1 MEVAISHRNQNSTGP
16 HAVGGASLIVGGI
29 VRIDGQRRLGKHQGG
44 LFPICKK
51 ILGFVA
57 KLCQASYESIAKTT
71 SRSHAARLPDVAGI
85 QGRGAGRA
93 SPTTLTRAPR
103 AQADASVTLSPWNT
117 HARPST
123 STSPPPPRRGVPRP
137 DGSHRRPRAVRPLT
151 AGGCFSRAQN
161 LEQRFCSWDESA
173 SYGHPLKTTSR
184 GTPAPAPAA
193 KASSKDMRRPRW
205 G

>member
-1 MEVAISHRNQNSTGP
+1 MEHAIAHRNQNSTGP

-44 LFPICKK
+44 LFPLCKK
-51 ILGFVA
+51 IFRFIA

-71 SRSHAARLPDVAGI
+71 SRNPTAGALPESVRPEPVEACPEGTR
-85 QGRGAGRA
+85 RG
-93 SPTTLTRAPR
+93 PTTLTRAPR
-103 AQADASVTLSPWNT
+103 AQANTPATLPPWNT

-123 STSPPPPRRGVPRP
+123 STPPPPPRRGVPRSRGP
-137 DGSHRRPRAVRPLT
+137 HRRPRAVRPLT

-173 SYGHPLKTTSR
+173 SYGHPLKQ
-184 GTPAPAPAA
+184 PPAA
-193 KASSKDMRRPRW
+193 PPPRRPLRRRAART
-205 G
+205 

>member
-1 MEVAISHRNQNSTGP
+1 MEVAIAHRNQNSTGP
-16 HAVGGASLIVGGI
+16 HAVEGASLIVGGI

-44 LFPICKK
+44 LFPLCKK
-51 ILGFVA
+51 IFRFVA

-85 QGRGAGRA
+85 QGRGAGRRPHHPDT
-93 SPTTLTRAPR
+93 SPSRQPQHLRYPSPMKHACKALDQHPVTTAALAWS
-103 AQADASVTLSPWNT
+103 A
-117 HARPST
+117 ST
-123 STSPPPPRRGVPRP
+123 STRGSASDSRRLF
-137 DGSHRRPRAVRPLT
+137 LT
-151 AGGCFSRAQN
+151 GAKLGTK
-161 LEQRFCSWDESA
+161 FCSWHESA

>member
-1 MEVAISHRNQNSTGP
+1 MEHAIAHRNQNSTGP
-16 HAVGGASLIVGGI
+16 HAVEGASLIVGGI

-44 LFPICKK
+44 LFPLCKK
-51 ILGFVA
+51 ILRFVA

-71 SRSHAARLPDVAGI
+71 SRTPRPAFQMWRESRAGARGGV
-85 QGRGAGRA
+85 
-93 SPTTLTRAPR
+93 PTTLTRAPR
-103 AQADASVTLSPWNT
+103 AQANTSATLSPWNT

-123 STSPPPPRRGVPRP
+123 STSPPSSRRGVPRP
-137 DGSHRRPRAVRPLT
+137 HGPHRRPRAVRPLT